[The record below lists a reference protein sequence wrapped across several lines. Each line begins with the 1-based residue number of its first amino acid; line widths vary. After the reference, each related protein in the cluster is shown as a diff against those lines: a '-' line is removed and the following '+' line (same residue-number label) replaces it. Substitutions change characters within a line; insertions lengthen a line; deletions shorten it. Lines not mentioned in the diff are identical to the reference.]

1 MYNISVEKSKSIN
14 WETRFKFCLF
24 VISLLISVILFDFYL
39 LKEIKVEYKNYIQE
53 ISKLENKNENLK
65 NRLNYH
71 AFKEDENS
79 KIEDILYYNKKIKDR
94 IKSFNLSYYE
104 KTYDFFDFPFKNID
118 ESYTPFSS
126 TEYGERNGSF
136 HPAMDIQSPYDGN
149 ILSTGNG
156 IVWNLGKNYYAGK
169 FIVIYHNIDGEEFL
183 SVYNHLSS
191 INVVLKQKV
200 KKLEKIGIIGSTGK
214 DCYGIH
220 LHFALY
226 KKIKTKWK
234 SVNFVTNSLHKKRI
248 EVKNYSIYEFLLK

>member
-1 MYNISVEKSKSIN
+1 MVIYQGKCVNWKSRFQDLSI
-14 WETRFKFCLF
+14 F
-24 VISLLISVILFDFYL
+24 VLVLLSVIVFNCFLIFEAKDL
-39 LKEIKVEYKNYIQE
+39 EKNQHLTIIDLKNQ
-53 ISKLENKNENLK
+53 NKSLK

-94 IKSFNLSYYE
+94 IKSFNLGFYE
-104 KTYDFFDFPFKNID
+104 KTYKFFDFPFKNID

-156 IVWNLGKNYYAGK
+156 IVWNLGNNYYAGK

-191 INVVLKQKV
+191 VNVVLKQKI

-248 EVKNYSIYEFLLK
+248 EVKNYPIYDFLLK